1 MFLPTLTKPETSA
14 KEIKV
19 EEEMKDSSLVK
30 RWQSL
35 SNWQMRSIF
44 FAIGLTSANFVRP
57 NPSFFWLYIMG
68 ILFGGLVLIFF
79 PSSDSEAKKYQGL
92 WRTSGVALYAG
103 ALFVWWDLLK
113 FLQMW
118 HIVGF
123 VCSLFVV
130 FLIVCL
136 VIGSK
141 K

>member
-1 MFLPTLTKPETSA
+1 MFLPSLAKPQTA
-14 KEIKV
+14 IIKI
-19 EEEMKDSSLVK
+19 EEEETKDSSVVK

-44 FAIGLTSANFVRP
+44 FAIGITSANFARP
-57 NPSFFWLYIMG
+57 NPSFFWLYVMG

-92 WRTSGVALYAG
+92 WRTSGVSLYAG

-113 FLQMW
+113 LLQWW
-118 HIVGF
+118 HIAGF
-123 VCSLFVV
+123 VTVLMTIILMFC
-130 FLIVCL
+130 LI
-136 VIGSK
+136 IGSK

>member
-1 MFLPTLTKPETSA
+1 MFLPSLAKPQTA
-14 KEIKV
+14 IIKI
-19 EEEMKDSSLVK
+19 EEEETKDSSAVK

-44 FAIGLTSANFVRP
+44 FAIGITSANFARP
-57 NPSFFWLYIMG
+57 NPSFFWLYVMG

-92 WRTSGVALYAG
+92 WRTSGVSLYAG

-113 FLQMW
+113 LLQWW
-118 HIVGF
+118 HIAGF
-123 VCSLFVV
+123 VTVLMTIILMLC
-130 FLIVCL
+130 LI
-136 VIGSK
+136 IGSK

>member
-1 MFLPTLTKPETSA
+1 MFLPSLAKPQTA
-14 KEIKV
+14 IIKI
-19 EEEMKDSSLVK
+19 EEEETKDSSVVK

-44 FAIGLTSANFVRP
+44 FAIGITSANFARP
-57 NPSFFWLYIMG
+57 NPSFFWLYVMG

-92 WRTSGVALYAG
+92 WRTSGVSLYAG

-113 FLQMW
+113 LLQWW
-118 HIVGF
+118 HIAGF
-123 VCSLFVV
+123 VTVLMTIILMLC
-130 FLIVCL
+130 LI
-136 VIGSK
+136 IGSK